1 MISSIRDYIK
11 LRIRCVNPDY
21 QEIDDPIGDDDL
33 ATPRLD
39 KKYKIIFGNLSGVT
53 VGSSFSDDI
62 PVTIEVYSK
71 SDRRVIASYDSLYE
85 IAIHVRNAIIEPIEA
100 KNQEF
105 TDVISSSIAIE
116 ALNTNDKTFKA
127 IIGLSFRR
135 DFNF

>member
-11 LRIRCVNPDY
+11 ARIRCVNPDY

-33 ATPRLD
+33 ATARLD

-71 SDRRVIASYDSLYE
+71 SDRRVIASYDALYE

-105 TDVISSSIAIE
+105 TDVISSSISIE